1 MNFKMFEDKNWFQL
15 IRNRVLRLSDGS
27 VMKQDLLSTLL
38 LINVF
43 AYVIGTMN
51 YIWNHGVDKIFRLF
65 ISHLLAFMF
74 TINSFLD
81 FQLGKVDELLYW
93 KPTVVHQLSFSDI
106 LSDFGLLLTRFI
118 PCGILLFFIFVIF
131 SREKFINEV
140 IKVISSILVAIMA
153 FGEYQFT
160 LSVILMLI
168 LASSIQ
174 FGKGKLFRLLSICLL
189 FLTPTLN
196 LEKKV
201 KLKQSNKGLKIFLW
215 IFSWLM
221 ISKIISIWFEIPL
234 EVAVL
239 LVIVLMIR
247 FSLQLQTKN
256 PRLEILLK
264 GAIYFIVFITVIV
277 SNNTTDEM
285 ISLVT
290 VSIAIYF
297 AVDRF
302 FSLFKEIETL
312 VQKDKINYYLY
323 FDNSIN
329 ILKQNFVTDEFLT
342 SVINDIDDQELYG
355 QLIIRAE
362 LGMKDSFEK
371 ILSLVKSQREYN
383 SYQLLL
389 LSLEYKLQKK
399 NNKELTIV
407 NFIEDNV
414 HNEIEIL
421 YDEQMMLPIEFLVL
435 YGEELKE
442 NNRYEEASYYLSFS
456 EYYDSYK
463 YINSYFDCIRIIGD
477 EKELN
482 RLQKS
487 YVLH

>member
-1 MNFKMFEDKNWFQL
+1 MDFKMFEDRNWFQL
-15 IRNRVLRLSDGS
+15 IRNRVLRLSEGS
-27 VMKQDLLSTLL
+27 IIKQDLLSTLL
-38 LINVF
+38 LINAF
-43 AYVIGTMN
+43 AYLIGIIKFM
-51 YIWNHGVDKIFRLF
+51 WNIGVDKIFRLT
-65 ISHLLAFMF
+65 IPYILSLMF

-81 FQLGKVDELLYW
+81 FILGKVDKLICW
-93 KPTVVHQLSFSDI
+93 KPTDVPQFSFLDI
-106 LSDFGLLLTRFI
+106 LSDAGFVLRVI
-118 PCGILLFFIFVIF
+118 PYMILLYLINFVLF
-131 SREKFINEV
+131 SRERFINEV
-140 IKVISSILVAIMA
+140 IKLILSILISIMT

-160 LSVILMLI
+160 LIVILML
-168 LASSIQ
+168 LLVSSIQ
-174 FGKGKLFRLLSICLL
+174 FGKGNLFRLFSICLL

-196 LEKKV
+196 LEKIEKSE
-201 KLKQSNKGLKIFLW
+201 QSISEIKIFLW

-239 LVIVLMIR
+239 LVIVLMVR

-264 GAIYFIVFITVIV
+264 GAIYFLVFLSVLI

-285 ISLVT
+285 ISFAT

-302 FSLFKEIETL
+302 FSLFKDIETL
-312 VQKDKINYYLY
+312 VQNDEINYYLY
-323 FDNSIN
+323 FDNSIDV
-329 ILKQNFVTDEFLT
+329 LKQKFLPDEFLS
-342 SVINDIDDQELYG
+342 SVIKDIDDQELYG

-371 ILSLVKSQREYN
+371 ILSLVKTQREYK
-383 SYQLLL
+383 SYEMLL

-399 NNKELTIV
+399 DNKELTILK
-407 NFIEDNV
+407 FFEDNLY
-414 HNEIEIL
+414 NDII
-421 YDEQMMLPIEFLVL
+421 YDEQMILPIEFLVL

-442 NNRYEEASYYLSFS
+442 NNYYEQARYYLSFS
-456 EYYDSYK
+456 KYYDSYK
-463 YINSYFDCIRIIGD
+463 YINSYFDCIRIIKD

-482 RLQKS
+482 RLQKK

>member
-27 VMKQDLLSTLL
+27 VIKQDLLSTLL
-38 LINVF
+38 LINFF
-43 AYVIGTMN
+43 AYFIGTMKF
-51 YIWNHGVDKIFRLF
+51 IWNSGIDEIYRLS
-65 ISHLLAFMF
+65 ISHLLSLMF

-81 FQLGKVDELLYW
+81 FQLGKVAELISW
-93 KPTVVHQLSFSDI
+93 KPTVVFQLNFSGI
-106 LSDFGLLLTRFI
+106 LSDLGLLLTRFI

-140 IKVISSILVAIMA
+140 IKVISSILVAIMT

-174 FGKGKLFRLLSICLL
+174 FGKGNLFRLLSICLL

-201 KLKQSNKGLKIFLW
+201 KSEQSTRALKIFLW

-264 GAIYFIVFITVIV
+264 GAIYFLVFITVIV

-312 VQKDKINYYLY
+312 VQNDEINYFLY
-323 FDNSIN
+323 FDSSID
-329 ILKQNFVTDEFLT
+329 ILKQKFLPDEFLT
-342 SVINDIDDQELYG
+342 SVITDIDDQKLYG
-355 QLIIRAE
+355 QLIIRAK
-362 LGMKDSFEK
+362 LGMKDSFNK
-371 ILSLVKSQREYN
+371 LLLLVKAQREYKG
-383 SYQLLL
+383 YQLLL
-389 LSLEYKLQKK
+389 LAIEYKLQKK
-399 NNKELTIV
+399 ENKELTIV

-414 HNEIEIL
+414 HNEILFDDQIIH
-421 YDEQMMLPIEFLVL
+421 PIEFLVL
-435 YGEELKE
+435 YGTELKE
-442 NNRYEEASYYLSFS
+442 KKEYEQASKYLCFS
-456 EYYDSYK
+456 EYYDSYN
-463 YINSYFDCIRIIGD
+463 YINSYFDCIKIIGD
-477 EKELN
+477 EQELN
-482 RLQKS
+482 RLQKK
-487 YVLH
+487 YILH